1 MHAFLF
7 AATVAFAFNLR
18 PAIVTVGPL
27 LLDVQRSLALSP
39 FAVGALTSLPVF
51 ALGAASAIA
60 DKLGRRTGWGNGILL
75 AAFLIFAGI
84 ALRSSGPVA
93 AAFAGALLLGLGMG
107 LGAVFVPALLKA
119 RAPGRLGAAMGVYTL
134 TLVASAMISVAAT
147 PSIYRL
153 FGADWRPA
161 LGVWSVPAAIAV
173 FAWIPLRR
181 IDIPPISSGGARRS
195 LWKNPLAWAVAANMA
210 MQSTL
215 FYSLVSWLATLLIAR
230 GVAVEAAAVDLSIF
244 FLVQLISA
252 LAAPILLARTRRQG
266 LLAASIAAVPGFGIV
281 GALYGP
287 IAWVP
292 VWCALLG
299 LALGAVFA
307 FALSFLVL
315 RAREPQ
321 AAAGLSG
328 MAQTVGYLAASTG
341 PLVLGIVRAAPDP
354 RLASTLWMCALVVA
368 AMVSASIAGRN
379 AFVDE
384 PEG

>member
-1 MHAFLF
+1 
-7 AATVAFAFNLR
+7 
-18 PAIVTVGPL
+18 
-27 LLDVQRSLALSP
+27 
-39 FAVGALTSLPVF
+39 LTSLPVF
-51 ALGAASAIA
+51 ALGAASAAA
-60 DKLGRRTGWGNGILL
+60 DKIGRRTGWGNGILL
-75 AAFLIFAGI
+75 AALLIFVGI
-84 ALRSSGPVA
+84 VLRSSGSVA

-119 RAPGRLGAAMGVYTL
+119 RAPARLGAAMGAYTL

-147 PSIYRL
+147 PAIDRF
-153 FGADWRPA
+153 FGADWKPA
-161 LGVWSVPAAIAV
+161 LGIWAVPACLAV
-173 FAWIPLRR
+173 LAWIPLRR
-181 IDIPPISSGGARRS
+181 IDIPPISKRIGRMS

-215 FYSLVSWLATLLIAR
+215 FYSLVTWLATLLIAR
-230 GVAVEAAAVDLSIF
+230 GVPVAAAAVDLSIF
-244 FLVQLISA
+244 FLVQLLSA
-252 LAAPILLARTRRQG
+252 LVAPVLLARTRRQG
-266 LLAASIAAVPGFGIV
+266 LLASSIASVPGIAIV

-287 IAWVP
+287 LAWIP

-368 AMVSASIAGRN
+368 AMVSASLAGRP
-379 AFVDE
+379 AFVDG